1 MNSYM
6 SSPLNL
12 KDITSLTDL
21 GASLRKFK
29 QGVLQLISEINT
41 QINKDSVWVQEKALN
56 CQRQVEKSQREVEQ
70 SKMALYRCQRSGSRD
85 QDGHYQ
91 PPNCCAEEEALVKAE
106 AYLKEWQTKLQIAQ
120 KWRSQIEQQ
129 VTEFNKEERR
139 LSNLATEETGKA
151 LQDLGRLIAG
161 YQAVETSAIQVST
174 RFSGDVPHSTG
185 FDFVNIDQ
193 QLLRTEGTHGT
204 LYQKA
209 KKEFFLR
216 SLDDPD
222 VKDSIK
228 GWIRQEIRQSGLN
241 GTWRNPP
248 GFDVGHRIAGID
260 RPENFHWENS
270 DMNRSRG
277 GKQRR

>member
-1 MNSYM
+1 MSNS
-6 SSPLNL
+6 LNL
-12 KDITSLTDL
+12 KDINALIVF

-29 QGVLQLISEINT
+29 QGVLQFIFEINT
-41 QINKDSVWVQEKALN
+41 QISKDTEWIQEKVLN
-56 CQRQVEKSQREVEQ
+56 CQREVERSQREVEHA
-70 SKMALYRCQRSGSRD
+70 KMALYRCQRSGSRD

-91 PPNCCAEEEALVKAE
+91 PPNCCSEEKALARAE
-106 AYLKEWQTKLQIAQ
+106 AYLKDWLTKLQIAQ

-129 VTEFNKEERR
+129 VAEFGKEERR
-139 LSNLATEETGKA
+139 LSNLATEDVGKA
-151 LQDLGRLIAG
+151 LQDLGRLISS
-161 YQAVETSAIQVST
+161 YQAVEASAMQVST
-174 RFSGDVPHSTG
+174 RYSGDVPHSTG
-185 FDFVNIDQ
+185 FDFNNIDQ
-193 QLLRTEGTHGT
+193 QLLRTEGTHGA

-209 KKEFFLR
+209 KKEFFLQ

-241 GTWRNPP
+241 GNWRNPP

-277 GKQRR
+277 GKQHR